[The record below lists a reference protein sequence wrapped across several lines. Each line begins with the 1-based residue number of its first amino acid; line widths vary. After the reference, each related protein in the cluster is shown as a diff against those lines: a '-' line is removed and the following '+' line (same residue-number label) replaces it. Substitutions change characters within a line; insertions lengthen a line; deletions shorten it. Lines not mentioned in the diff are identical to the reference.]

1 MDQLHLQSKTE
12 IIFTSD
18 QGLALFNGQA
28 AYKVKQRFIYEKA
41 TNTNLIVF
49 GLTQFGLKYRI
60 YSTRI
65 EFANYYTTDAVKSK

>member
-28 AYKVKQRFIYEKA
+28 AYKVKQIFI
-41 TNTNLIVF
+41 
-49 GLTQFGLKYRI
+49 
-60 YSTRI
+60 S
-65 EFANYYTTDAVKSK
+65 